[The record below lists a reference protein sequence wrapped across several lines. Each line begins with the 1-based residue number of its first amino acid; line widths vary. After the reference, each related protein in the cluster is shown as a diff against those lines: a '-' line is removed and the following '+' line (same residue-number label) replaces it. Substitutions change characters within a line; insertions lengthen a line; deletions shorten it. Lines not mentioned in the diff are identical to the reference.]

1 VKASQRVVVLGR
13 ELQVRTSA
21 SAATVTEVAHFIDRT
36 AAQVAGSVASGDT
49 QLIAL
54 LTLLNIA
61 EGYLTLQQQVA
72 AGEQRA
78 HDVMSCLVQQIDT
91 ALE

>member
-1 VKASQRVVVLGR
+1 MKASQRVTVLGR

-36 AAQVAGSVASGDT
+36 AAQVAGSIASGDT
-49 QLIAL
+49 QLITL

-61 EGYLTLQQQVA
+61 EGFLTLQRQVA
-72 AGEQRA
+72 ADEQRA
-78 HDVMSCLVQQIDT
+78 HDVMSYLLEQIDT